1 LYARVSTEDQNV
13 KQQMQH
19 LKEWAKRNE
28 YNVVKVIMDTESG
41 TKPLLQ
47 RRRFMRLLEQ
57 STNGSMNAIG
67 IVNIDRLTRNWAD
80 VVFIEKHFREN
91 WDKCKLLS
99 ISDVIDL
106 SNASGR
112 FMFRMKMVVCCY
124 MPEDMKEKQRIGIDR
139 AKRQGKYK
147 GGKKGRTWKQIDHG
161 LNDNVKKRKL

>member
-1 LYARVSTEDQNV
+1 MIKIKIALYARVSTEDQNV

-28 YNVVKVIMDTESG
+28 YNIVKVIMDTESG

-47 RRRFMRLLEQ
+47 RKRFMKLLEQ
-57 STNGSMNAIG
+57 STNGSMDAIG
-67 IVNIDRLTRNWAD
+67 IYNLDRLTRNWED

-99 ISDVIDL
+99 VSDNIDL

-124 MPEDMKEKQRIGIDR
+124 MPEDMKEKQRIGIER

-147 GGKKGRTWKQIDHG
+147 GGKKGRTWKQIDRG
-161 LNDNVKKRKL
+161 LND